1 MNLVPLD
8 QKLPLSTGYLLGIS
22 EAEIT
27 PGGMLTQAL
36 PLFSCSI
43 LELKLPPMLPLW
55 LK

>member
-1 MNLVPLD
+1 MNPVPLD
-8 QKLPLSTGYLLGIS
+8 QKLPLSTGYPLGIL

-36 PLFSCSI
+36 PLFCCSTP
-43 LELKLPPMLPLW
+43 ELKLPSMLPLW